1 MAETWALVITLLA
14 ADGSRVDVVK
24 DIFET
29 KEKCN
34 QVIFEERVFNGA
46 CYQVDKI
53 IHQNESE

>member
-1 MAETWALVITLLA
+1 MVITLLA